1 VNNDYVELFGE
12 KMLFFNLGKDESNPV
27 TPRAVISKTITKQ
40 LTKQGTFERN
50 LYVWAVYSDHSF
62 DFDAVIC
69 SPLGHKTLVEVVD
82 DLKMFNNILRF
93 TSSGQAIFKPTLKQ
107 PVGVMKC
114 CDCKFV
120 NKNPFCCAI
129 NPTGI
134 YLDYCND
141 REV

>member
-1 VNNDYVELFGE
+1 MLSYLGQ
-12 KMLFFNLGKDESNPV
+12 KMLFFDLGRDESNPV
-27 TPRAVISKTITKQ
+27 TPRPRAVICKTIAKRW
-40 LTKQGTFERN
+40 TKQGTCERD
-50 LYVWAVYSDHSF
+50 LYIWDVYPDHSF
-62 DFDAVIC
+62 NSDEVVC
-69 SPLGHKTLVEVVD
+69 SPFGYKTLVEVVD
-82 DLKMFNNILRF
+82 DLKKVNNILRF
-93 TSSGQAIFKPTLKQ
+93 TSSGQAIFKPSLKQ
-107 PVGVMKC
+107 PVGVTKC